1 MVFYFFV
8 KNYDIQQ
15 SMVKAKPN
23 EGGQLSDP
31 HINPSLHSPSL
42 SQSPSSIPQGS
53 LLVQK
58 LHPPLSTPLC
68 VQQCMSELNP
78 RLAGQLAHPRPV
90 SHSMFD
96 SQSPSSS
103 PQRFAVEQSFNPG
116 SLYLKKEQMMF
127 SWN

>member
-1 MVFYFFV
+1 MKRKALLSLEILLVFYFFV
-8 KNYDIQQ
+8 KNCDIQQ

-68 VQQCMSELNP
+68 VQQCIFELNP

-90 SHSMFD
+90 LHSSLE
-96 SQSPSSS
+96 SQPLSFS
-103 PQRFAVEQSFNPG
+103 PQGVADVQ
-116 SLYLKKEQMMF
+116 LQLQ
-127 SWN
+127 